1 MLAPPRRA
9 WHDLPM
15 ILTLDITKIESGLY
29 EARLSEG
36 GTEVTAPSAY
46 DTITAALRAV
56 AQDIPDDFAHFVEV
70 HYSGVSSGTIGTT
83 RLAVE
88 AEAVAARLVEL
99 VAAVHRSEE
108 DLAHRRQAQ
117 ASAASG

>member
-1 MLAPPRRA
+1 
-9 WHDLPM
+9 M
-15 ILTLDITKIESGLY
+15 ILTLDISKIESGLY

-36 GTEVTAPSAY
+36 GTEVTTPSAY

-56 AQDIPDDFAHFVEV
+56 ALDIPSDFAHFVEV
-70 HYSGVSSGTIGTT
+70 HYSGVSSGTIGTA
-83 RLAVE
+83 RLAAE

-99 VAAVHRSEE
+99 AAAVHRSEE
-108 DLAHRRQAQ
+108 DLAHRRQVQ